1 MRAIEWLDEQDT
13 HKANVASHTAARLAS
28 LVLAIGSKGKADG
41 DYTQFLPFRAKD
53 PSGKPRLSGSVVATI
68 QDLIRQRRLPMA
80 VVAIL
85 VEDIRGTL
93 KQAD

>member
-1 MRAIEWLDEQDT
+1 M
-13 HKANVASHTAARLAS
+13 
-28 LVLAIGSKGKADG
+28 VLAIGSKGKAEG

-53 PSGKPRLSGSVVATI
+53 PGGKPHLRPSVVATI
-68 QDLIRQRRLPMA
+68 QDLIRRRRLPMA

-93 KQAD
+93 KQAE